1 MQVLIAKATPSDT
14 ALETL
19 RRSVPDL
26 QLRAANGP
34 LQEKDMIA
42 FRIMKLSEN
51 YMPGMS
57 EYIIGMVQAVAADGG
72 TVSVHIMAGWEQTL
86 EPQGKFSLTANADG
100 DGDGMGERAEASSDR
115 SYQAQ
120 RADMY
125 DVKYVQL

>member
-86 EPQGKFSLTANADG
+86 EPQGKFSLTANADV
-100 DGDGMGERAEASSDR
+100 DGVGEPAEASSDR
-115 SYQAQ
+115 SYQVQ
-120 RADMY
+120 RAEMY

>member
-1 MQVLIAKATPSDT
+1 
-14 ALETL
+14 
-19 RRSVPDL
+19 
-26 QLRAANGP
+26 
-34 LQEKDMIA
+34 MIA

-86 EPQGKFSLTANADG
+86 EPQGKFSLTTNADG
-100 DGDGMGERAEASSDR
+100 DGVGERAEASSDR
-115 SYQAQ
+115 SYQVR